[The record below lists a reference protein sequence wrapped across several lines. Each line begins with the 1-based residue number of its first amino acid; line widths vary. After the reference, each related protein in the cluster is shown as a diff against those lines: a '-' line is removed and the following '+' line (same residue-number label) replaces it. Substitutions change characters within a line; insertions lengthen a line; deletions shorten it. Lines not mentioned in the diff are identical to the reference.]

1 MINHFEGKYSF
12 LSNFYQSTITDGNL
26 MFPTV
31 EHMFQA
37 AKTINMAE
45 YEKIACARTPN
56 EAKYLGRHC
65 TIRKDWEEVKEQVMY
80 KALVEKFSIPELQKA
95 LLATGDEE
103 LIEGNYWHDN
113 TWGDCYCDHCKDIKG
128 QNLLGKLLMQIR
140 EEIKSSI

>member
-1 MINHFEGKYSF
+1 MINRFEGKYSF

-37 AKTINMAE
+37 AKSINLAE

-56 EAKYLGRHC
+56 EAKYLGRNC
-65 TIRKDWEEVKEQVMY
+65 TIREDWEEVKEQVMY
-80 KALVEKFSIPELQKA
+80 KALVKKFSIPELQKA

-113 TWGDCYCDHCKDIKG
+113 TWGDCYCDRCKDIKG

-140 EEIKSSI
+140 EEIKSSM